1 MKLSDKFSIFS
12 GYAFKDFNT
21 SQQGVPIIKIG
32 NITADGRLNV
42 DDVQYST
49 QTPNRKFYAQKGDFL
64 IALSGATTGKST
76 IYSLKDNQYLVNQR
90 VGIIRPITN
99 NVRTELFFKYYLQYI
114 SNLVL
119 HRAHGSAQ
127 PNISPK
133 DLANFLLPCI
143 DEKEQVEIG
152 ELLSNIEEGI
162 RVKQEQLK
170 ALDELIQSRF
180 TEMFGNTAKNITKKS
195 LSVVCPI
202 QAFGGDVESVDGK
215 YWLLN
220 LDAIESHTGYVLQE
234 MYTSEIG
241 SSTIKFSKD
250 NVLYS
255 KLRPYLNKVVIPN
268 KSGYATSELV
278 PFTPTK
284 EINKYYFAY
293 FLRSKAF
300 VDYINANTNGA
311 RMPRAS
317 MDILKNF
324 LIPVPP
330 LPLQN
335 QFAEFVQ
342 QVERAKEIVKIQIK
356 DLQELLALKMDEYF
370 K

>member
-1 MKLSDKFSIFS
+1 M
-12 GYAFKDFNT
+12 
-21 SQQGVPIIKIG
+21 
-32 NITADGRLNV
+32 
-42 DDVQYST
+42 
-49 QTPNRKFYAQKGDFL
+49 
-64 IALSGATTGKST
+64 
-76 IYSLKDNQYLVNQR
+76 
-90 VGIIRPITN
+90 
-99 NVRTELFFKYYLQYI
+99 
-114 SNLVL
+114 
-119 HRAHGSAQ
+119 
-127 PNISPK
+127 
-133 DLANFLLPCI
+133 
-143 DEKEQVEIG
+143 
-152 ELLSNIEEGI
+152 
-162 RVKQEQLK
+162 
-170 ALDELIQSRF
+170 
-180 TEMFGNTAKNITKKS
+180 
-195 LSVVCPI
+195 
-202 QAFGGDVESVDGK
+202 
-215 YWLLN
+215 
-220 LDAIESHTGYVLQE
+220 
-234 MYTSEIG
+234 
-241 SSTIKFSKD
+241 
-250 NVLYS
+250 YS

-278 PFTPTK
+278 PFAPTK

-342 QVERAKEIVKIQIK
+342 KVERAKEIVKIQIK

>member
-1 MKLSDKFSIFS
+1 MKLGHITRIKTGKLDANASSENGRYPFFTCARIPLKINR
-12 GYAFKDFNT
+12 YAYDCEC
-21 SQQGVPIIKIG
+21 VLVAG
-32 NITADGRLNV
+32 NGDLNV
-42 DDVQYST
+42 KYYSGKFEAYQRTYIIEPLNKTQLNTKYLFYFLSNYVHTLRT
-49 QTPNRKFYAQKGDFL
+49 QTTGGVIKFIKLGNLTNAPLSLPTPTEQKR
-64 IALSGATTGKST
+64 IVA
-76 IYSLKDNQYLVNQR
+76 
-90 VGIIRPITN
+90 
-99 NVRTELFFKYYLQYI
+99 EL
-114 SNLVL
+114 
-119 HRAHGSAQ
+119 
-127 PNISPK
+127 
-133 DLANFLLPCI
+133 D
-143 DEKEQVEIG
+143 
-152 ELLSNIEEGI
+152 NIEEGI

-180 TEMFGNTAKNITKKS
+180 TEMFGNTAKNIIKKS

-202 QAFGGDVESVDGK
+202 QAFGGDVESVNGK

-278 PFTPTK
+278 PFAPTK

-342 QVERAKEIVKIQIK
+342 QVEKAKEIVKIQIK

>member
-1 MKLSDKFSIFS
+1 MQLSNKFLIFS
-12 GYAFKDFNT
+12 GYAFKEFNT
-21 SQQGVPIIKIG
+21 DKRGVPVIKIG
-32 NITADGRLNV
+32 NITANGML
-42 DDVQYST
+42 DVEDIQYST
-49 QTPNRKFYAQKGDFL
+49 QKPNNKFYAQKGDFF

-76 IYSLKDNQYLVNQR
+76 IYSLEDNRYLVNQR
-90 VGIIRPITN
+90 VGIIRPINKDDKTKY
-99 NVRTELFFKYYLQYI
+99 FSKYYLQYI
-114 SNLVL
+114 SKIVL
-119 HRAHGSAQ
+119 QKAHGTAQ

-133 DLANFLLPCI
+133 DLAKFPFP
-143 DEKEQVEIG
+143 
-152 ELLSNIEEGI
+152 NIEDNEQIKIGNLLYNLEQAI
-162 RVKQEQLK
+162 KVKQEQLK

-180 TEMFGNTAKNITKKS
+180 TEMFGNTAKNIIKKS

-202 QAFGGDVESVDGK
+202 QAFGGDVESVNGK

-278 PFTPTK
+278 PFAPTK

-342 QVERAKEIVKIQIK
+342 KVEKAKEIVKIQIK

>member
-1 MKLSDKFSIFS
+1 MADNSISFLDVCKDVTKTATKIPTTDYLPIGKYKIFDQGKDYIGGFRDSAIGLASDMPYILFGDHTRIIKYIDEPCFIGADGVKLLKVKDSRYTSKYIYYAMKAQPIESQ
-12 GYAFKDFNT
+12 GYARHFK
-21 SQQGVPIIKIG
+21 
-32 NITADGRLNV
+32 
-42 DDVQYST
+42 
-49 QTPNRKFYAQKGDFL
+49 FL
-64 IALSGATTGKST
+64 
-76 IYSLKDNQYLVNQR
+76 
-90 VGIIRPITN
+90 
-99 NVRTELFFKYYLQYI
+99 
-114 SNLVL
+114 
-119 HRAHGSAQ
+119 
-127 PNISPK
+127 
-133 DLANFLLPCI
+133 
-143 DEKEQVEIG
+143 KEQFYKYTTIEKQKRIVA
-152 ELLSNIEEGI
+152 ELDNIEEGI

-180 TEMFGNTAKNITKKS
+180 TEMFGNTAKNIIKKS

-202 QAFGGDVESVDGK
+202 QAFGGDVESVNGK

-278 PFTPTK
+278 PFAPTK

-370 K
+370 Q